1 MLASD
6 WFKSRLRESV
16 AEEREKVETALR
28 TELETEKKL
37 REEMVAEKTKEQ
49 EMASERTKE
58 MQEKKSGKKVD
69 YRYRTS
75 FAFQYHFLHSSF
87 LKIFFSYAK
96 VKKRPAEEL

>member
-16 AEEREKVETALR
+16 AEEREKAETALR

-37 REEMVAEKTKEQ
+37 REEMVAERTKEQ

-69 YRYRTS
+69 YRYS
-75 FAFQYHFLHSSF
+75 VFLLF
-87 LKIFFSYAK
+87 NFFSCFFFLLNNFSK
-96 VKKRPAEEL
+96 C